1 MICVGIDT
9 ACKTAAV
16 GIMQDGKLLYESFL
30 GMGTTHSEALL
41 PMLDTAFRATGLTPA
56 QVDLYGVCAGPGSFT
71 GLRIGLAAVK
81 GLAQPN
87 RTPCA
92 GVSTLAA
99 LSWNMIGSGTV
110 VAALDARRGE
120 VYWGAFDAETHQRL
134 VEDRAEPLSQ
144 MENFLK
150 NCKKPVFFVG
160 DGAELCYNRYNK
172 LQGVSYCPPG
182 LRHPRAAGVCLAAL
196 AAEAEG
202 GCVPSA
208 QLLPT
213 YLRLSQAERER
224 AARLAAQT

>member
-16 GIMQDGKLLYESFL
+16 GILRDGRLLYEGFL
-30 GMGTTHSEALL
+30 GMGTTHSESLL
-41 PMLDTAFRATGLTPA
+41 PMLDTAFKAVGLTPA

-87 RTPCA
+87 HTPCA
-92 GVSTLAA
+92 GVSTLEA
-99 LSWNMIGSGTV
+99 LSWNVVGSGTV

-120 VYWGAFDAETHQRL
+120 VYWGAFDGETHQRL

-144 MENFLK
+144 LEKFLE

-172 LQGVSYCPPG
+172 LLGVSNCPPA
-182 LRHPRAAGVCLAAL
+182 LRHPRAAGVCLAAQ
-196 AAEAEG
+196 AALERGET
-202 GCVPSA
+202 VSPV

-224 AARLAAQT
+224 AERLASQT